1 MKWRASFSGMNVK
14 QQDPLK
20 SLEGRRIHGPIRTP
34 RVAGAGG
41 QDRIMQEAANLAR
54 MVAAQT
60 PLAGGENPDVST
72 TDFSAITPRAP
83 IAATPNPLAAAL
95 TPGRGGQTPA
105 VGASPFV
112 GGSRAIAGVG
122 MTPSVAGTPLRHP
135 GATPARGAQGFGAT
149 PMRTPIRDELGL
161 NDPDFLAKQVC
172 ILPSAL
178 PSPHSSSWRQLKPH
192 TYTGLGQLLDECT
205 WKAGLFTGARCP
217 GLVVLPF
224 FAWIVGSG
232 AVSAI

>member
-1 MKWRASFSGMNVK
+1 
-14 QQDPLK
+14 
-20 SLEGRRIHGPIRTP
+20 
-34 RVAGAGG
+34 
-41 QDRIMQEAANLAR
+41 MQEAANLAK

-83 IAATPNPLAAAL
+83 IAATPNPLAASL
-95 TPGRGGQTPA
+95 TPARAGGVGATPA
-105 VGASPFV
+105 LGMTPFV

-161 NDPDFLAKQVC
+161 NDPDVLAKQVC
-172 ILPSAL
+172 G
-178 PSPHSSSWRQLKPH
+178 SPPQSLLDNTGLSSWASRTAH
-192 TYTGLGQLLDECT
+192 TE
-205 WKAGLFTGARCP
+205 
-217 GLVVLPF
+217 VLM
-224 FAWIVGSG
+224 
-232 AVSAI
+232 